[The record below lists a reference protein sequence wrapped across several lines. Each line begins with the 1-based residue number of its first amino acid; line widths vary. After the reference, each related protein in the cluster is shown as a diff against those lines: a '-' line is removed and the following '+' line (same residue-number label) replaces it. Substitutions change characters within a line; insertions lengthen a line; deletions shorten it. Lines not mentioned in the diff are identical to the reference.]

1 MLKGWRSVRN
11 VEVGEVYVTLL
22 PSLGS
27 VSGLLRTGT
36 STVLVETEV
45 LANLTGAVRGIFYK
59 VLKIKYLVFIKK
71 SHHDHQLVT

>member
-1 MLKGWRSVRN
+1 MLKGWRSVHN

-59 VLKIKYLVFIKK
+59 VLKTKYL
-71 SHHDHQLVT
+71 

>member
-45 LANLTGAVRGIFYK
+45 LANLTGAGRGIFYK
-59 VLKIKYLVFIKK
+59 VLKIKYL
-71 SHHDHQLVT
+71 